1 MHKNIPHIPP
11 VEERVERKISAFTS
25 ISMCALTVIA
35 QIATSIL
42 ISFLLAEYSSL
53 VYALLLI
60 AGAAVA
66 IWVYQRPGSPTYKL
80 VWMCLLL
87 AMPVSGIIL
96 FCLWGGAHQVKQ
108 LSLQTVPPIP

>member
-42 ISFLLAEYSSL
+42 ISFLLAEYS
-53 VYALLLI
+53 
-60 AGAAVA
+60 
-66 IWVYQRPGSPTYKL
+66 T
-80 VWMCLLL
+80 
-87 AMPVSGIIL
+87 
-96 FCLWGGAHQVKQ
+96 
-108 LSLQTVPPIP
+108 

>member
-60 AGAAVA
+60 AGADKAEIVERA
-66 IWVYQRPGSPTYKL
+66 FQG
-80 VWMCLLL
+80 
-87 AMPVSGIIL
+87 PVTPRVPASVLQLHKDATVIL
-96 FCLWGGAHQVKQ
+96 SKA
-108 LSLQTVPPIP
+108 